1 VTNFRIHDFR
11 HRMATRLLRETGN
24 PKLVER
30 NLEHASLASTARE
43 MHVIDKEG
51 TDARA
56 KVPT

>member
-1 VTNFRIHDFR
+1 
-11 HRMATRLLRETGN
+11 MATRLLRETGN

-43 MHVIDKEG
+43 MHVIDKDG